1 MLQHEAFST
10 LIKDLGNLT
19 LVLSKVIDKKKESY
33 NLLKNDKKIPR
44 SLHIKCKLTTS
55 PYYEDDPDFSSLK
68 DKLKEKVHTFME
80 EGTEIITE
88 WARIN
93 IQLLLKDHC
102 HDILTKAL
110 NTLKGLTTFYTEI
123 IGTPDWKS
131 IPSSKYIPLFL
142 LKFYF
147 SNEYIDST
155 DIVTFLEI
163 PVESIL
169 ITSTKLLTDAT
180 TDEDAELILSM
191 IDFDNINPDNP
202 IHEEFLSETLTCF
215 DDILRSTTISLW
227 LQ

>member
-1 MLQHEAFST
+1 
-10 LIKDLGNLT
+10 
-19 LVLSKVIDKKKESY
+19 
-33 NLLKNDKKIPR
+33 
-44 SLHIKCKLTTS
+44 
-55 PYYEDDPDFSSLK
+55 
-68 DKLKEKVHTFME
+68 ME

-102 HDILTKAL
+102 HDILTKTL